1 MKIFQHDS
9 VLTFQ
14 FLNFLKDSSKRLI
27 RVSKASKESDYTWF
41 FNLYDYIASNM
52 RSEALCEKYPNT
64 ELFLVRIFL
73 YSDWIQEGKHEP
85 GITPYLDTFHAVR
98 SIEKPEETSLFENSK
113 GAR

>member
-52 RSEALCEKYPNT
+52 RS
-64 ELFLVRIFL
+64 
-73 YSDWIQEGKHEP
+73 
-85 GITPYLDTFHAVR
+85 
-98 SIEKPEETSLFENSK
+98 
-113 GAR
+113 